1 MGFLYLA
8 FFAAILYLAPVALL
22 CRKVANR
29 TTAKMGWTMAFLLI
43 AFPVILLVIGGV
55 IDANRAAS

>member
-1 MGFLYLA
+1 MGFLYMAL
-8 FFAAILYLAPVALL
+8 FAALLYLVPVALL
-22 CRKVANR
+22 CKKVANR

-55 IDANRAAS
+55 IDANGAAS